1 MKISNTTAISD
12 ERYGITKSLKMH
24 AEAGFEAVDFCM
36 CGHSGKFVFED
47 GWHEAVIEMKRL
59 ADELG
64 LALDQ
69 THGPFPPYSTLNT
82 PEGVSAYIEK
92 AKRSLQ
98 VAGMLGAPCM
108 VVHPVRLAKGTH
120 EDQLKHNL
128 EIYSPLLPLAREL
141 GVKIAIENM
150 HAPRKDENGNTVK
163 HVCLDPV
170 EHKAYVDAFNDDHV
184 VACLDI
190 GHAVVAGYSPA
201 DFVRGLGDA
210 LFCLHVHDNDGI
222 SDMHTLPYSGKLDFA
237 EFAKALSDI
246 GYKGNISLEATN
258 YEKNLPDVLF
268 KDGLRIMARS
278 ASAIRDA
285 FYKAQK

>member
-1 MKISNTTAISD
+1 MKISNTTAISE
-12 ERYGITKSLKMH
+12 ERYGFRESLRMH
-24 AEAGFEAVDFCM
+24 AEAGFEAIDFCM
-36 CGHSGKFVFED
+36 CGRSGRFVFED
-47 GWHEAVIEMKRL
+47 GWRDAVNEFKRL
-59 ADELG
+59 ASEYG
-64 LALDQ
+64 LAIDQ

-82 PEGVSAYIEK
+82 PEGISAYVEK
-92 AKRSLQ
+92 AKRSVE
-98 VAGMLGAPCM
+98 VAGILGAPCM
-108 VVHPVRLAKGTH
+108 VVHPVRLPKGTH

-128 EIYSPLLPLAREL
+128 EIYSPLLPLAREY

-150 HAPRKDENGNTVK
+150 HAPRKDENGNEVK
-163 HVCLDPV
+163 HVCLDPN
-170 EHKAYVDAFNDDHV
+170 EHKAYVDAFNDPLV

-190 GHAVVAGYSPA
+190 GHAVVAGYTPH

-237 EFAKALSDI
+237 EFAKALADI
-246 GYKGNISLEATN
+246 GYKGNISLESTN

-268 KDGLRIMARS
+268 LDGLKIMARS

-285 FYKAQK
+285 FLNAKE